1 MSKNSSIRS
10 NIIVVCDDQS
20 ILDRVNGLL
29 CRDGIVSLSDVEGKT
44 QYLIDARNKR
54 ELSAN
59 KLDSFID
66 SVSSCDIQLKAIIE
80 EVLIEFG
87 FNFALIGT
95 RIYADLIRDTVIDMD
110 FSKNMQQYYS
120 VVSEHYGMSVL
131 QVERNVRYAISKSR
145 LPNWAQLKMYISEE
159 SYNRVLLSKHKSKN
173 LHVIRILA
181 QIALDRYIRQSTK

>member
-1 MSKNSSIRS
+1 MSKNSGIRS

-29 CRDGIVSLSDVEGKT
+29 CRDGIVSLSDVDGKT
-44 QYLIDARNKR
+44 QYLVDARNKR

-59 KLDSFID
+59 KLDLFID
-66 SVSSCDIQLKAIIE
+66 SVSSCDVQMKAIIE
-80 EVLIEFG
+80 EILMEFG

-95 RIYADLIRDTVIDMD
+95 RIYADLVRDTVMEMD

-120 VVSEHYGMSVL
+120 VISEHYGMSIL

-145 LPNWAQLKMYISEE
+145 LPDWTQLRTYISRECFE
-159 SYNRVLLSKHKSKN
+159 RVLLSKHKSKN

-181 QIALDRYIRQSTK
+181 QIALDRYNKQSTK